1 MAPQPPIRQGNARL
15 LLPQLVGLNKC
26 LPAHCPAP
34 SRANRAT
41 VGLPLPDK
49 LQVQLH
55 VKVGQPYMSSRTTY
69 EPPTT
74 FDFSH
79 NDGFGK

>member
-1 MAPQPPIRQGNARL
+1 
-15 LLPQLVGLNKC
+15 LNKR

-41 VGLPLPDK
+41 MGLPLPDK
-49 LQVQLH
+49 LQGQLH
-55 VKVGQPYMSSRTTY
+55 VNFGQPYTNSRTTY
-69 EPPTT
+69 DPPITV
-74 FDFSH
+74 DSSH